1 MFLTAGPWTS
11 AAVESSIMRAT
22 FACVG
27 RLSREYGA
35 VWQHYEKLLRPYSA
49 LEVFEVAESPLA
61 AGEDSARSREATA
74 LLALLRPAAFS
85 VALDL
90 FGTEHSS
97 EGLSAFLAEKK
108 LHGHSH
114 FQFILGGA
122 AGLDESVLSAA
133 DARWSLGR
141 LTYPHQMARCIVL
154 EQYYRAFRIERGE
167 PYHH

>member
-1 MFLTAGPWTS
+1 
-11 AAVESSIMRAT
+11 MRAT
-22 FACVG
+22 FVCVG

-35 VWQHYEKLLRPYSA
+35 VWQHYERLLRPYSS
-49 LEVFEVAESPLA
+49 LEAFEIPESPLSL
-61 AGEDSARSREATA
+61 GEEQARSRDSAA
-74 LLALLRPAAFS
+74 LLVLLRSGAFT

-90 FGTEHSS
+90 KGAEHSS
-97 EGLSAFLAEKK
+97 EGWSAFLADKK

-122 AGLDESVLSAA
+122 PGLDESVLSAA
-133 DARWSLGR
+133 DARWSLAK
-141 LTYPHQMARCIVL
+141 LTFPHQMARCIVL

>member
-1 MFLTAGPWTS
+1 
-11 AAVESSIMRAT
+11 MRAT
-22 FACVG
+22 FVCVG

-35 VWQHYEKLLRPYSA
+35 VWQHYERLLRPYSS
-49 LEVFEVAESPLA
+49 LEVFEIPESPLSL
-61 AGEDSARSREATA
+61 GEDQARSRDSAALAT
-74 LLALLRPAAFS
+74 LLRSGAFT

-90 FGTEHSS
+90 RGVEHSS
-97 EGLSAFLAEKK
+97 EGWSAFLAEKK

-122 AGLDESVLSAA
+122 AGLDDSVLSAA
-133 DARWSLGR
+133 DARWSLAR
-141 LTYPHQMARCIVL
+141 LTFPHQMARCIVL